1 MKQTLI
7 LIIAFSLLSCGSLKK
22 DKQSIQTNTEMRL
35 NASKINFNSFKDG
48 SVILK
53 PFNPEKGIIIGKE
66 TIVNAIIENHY
77 KSGVQII
84 KDTIVKHDTQVV
96 EVEKMQKEKDNTKL
110 FLGIA
115 SIIALLL
122 FVVILI
128 VMWYFNNQIKKFL

>member
-7 LIIAFSLLSCGSLKK
+7 LITAFSLLSCGSLKK
-22 DKQSIQTNTEMRL
+22 DKQSIQTDTEMRL
-35 NASKINFNSFKDG
+35 NASKMNFSSFKD
-48 SVILK
+48 SSFILK
-53 PFNPEKGIIIGKE
+53 PFNPEKAIVIGKE

-84 KDTIVKHDTQVV
+84 KDTIVKHEKQVV
-96 EVEKMQKEKDNTKL
+96 EVEKMHKEKDNTKL

-115 SIIALLL
+115 GIIALLL

-128 VMWYFNNQIKKFL
+128 VMWYFNV